1 VEVQVA
7 EVIRATIIKPLQAL
21 RVRARKACVDYQGTQ
36 RKAGEEWLVREAGAY
51 IPRVDEEIVETLQA
65 IVLTDKKA
73 LHLRATRTFID
84 TFGKTRKAGE
94 EWLITGADAEAYI
107 HDVYE
112 EVVGEVKLTALNNR
126 QYCVVVDPV
135 DPKTSKQLFG
145 QKELRRGPISFFL
158 RPGERLEA
166 GIQNIYVLTEEEAL
180 LLRAKEEFVGEDG
193 KRHVPGDRWMV
204 KGPTDY
210 VPPVQVEI
218 VERRRLISLDSNEGI
233 YVRDISTGK
242 VRSVVGQSYM
252 LTPYEELWAKEL
264 PKVVEELLQQLNPTA
279 TSRDKTR
286 VVTVRAPHNTAIQIY
301 DYKEKKSRVVFGPQL
316 VLLGPDD
323 QFTVLSLS
331 GDKPKRP
338 HVIKALALQLG
349 PDFMTDII
357 TVETADHARLS
368 LKLSYSWN
376 FELNKNDVNDASRI
390 FQVPDFVGDACKAIA
405 SRIRGAVAAVSFDH
419 FHKESARI
427 IRSSVFGLDENQK
440 VKNRLAFEANSLV
453 ISNIDI
459 QSVEPVDQR
468 TRDSL
473 QKSVQL
479 AIEITTK
486 SQEANARHEAER
498 LEQEARGRLDRQKI
512 LDEAEAEKA
521 RKRLIELQAECAS
534 VESAGQATA
543 EAKARAMA
551 AQIEGEANVK
561 QAGLKAQALKITSEA
576 GLEQTKQRQTSEI
589 AHQQQLNDLEIN
601 RSQALSGIEGEKFR
615 EITAA
620 IGPKTIAAIAQAG
633 PEMQARLLKGL
644 GLKSLLVTDG
654 KSPINLFNTAS
665 GLISGPEAAQV
676 IAASKKE
683 TDSEVDVSFS

>member
-1 VEVQVA
+1 L
-7 EVIRATIIKPLQAL
+7 I
-21 RVRARKACVDYQGTQ
+21 DS
-36 RKAGEEWLVREAGAY
+36 
-51 IPRVDEEIVETLQA
+51 QA
-65 IVLTDKKA
+65 IILTDKKA
-73 LHLRATRTFID
+73 LHLRATRTFTD
-84 TFGKTRKAGE
+84 AFGKLRKAGE
-94 EWLITGADAEAYI
+94 EWLITVNDAEAYI

-112 EVVGEVKLTALNNR
+112 EVVGEVKLTVLNNR
-126 QYCVVVDPV
+126 QYCVVLDPV
-135 DPKTSKQLFG
+135 DPKTGKQLFG
-145 QKELRRGPISFFL
+145 QKELRRGPTAFFL

-166 GIQNIYVLTEEEAL
+166 GIQNVYVLTEEEAL
-180 LLRAKEEFVGEDG
+180 LLRAKEEFIGEDG
-193 KRHVPGDRWMV
+193 NRHVPGDRWMV
-204 KGPTDY
+204 RGPADY

-218 VERRRLISLDSNEGI
+218 VERRRLISLDANEGI

-242 VRSVVGQSYM
+242 VRAVIGQSYM
-252 LTPYEELWAKEL
+252 LTPYEELWSKEL

-279 TSRDKTR
+279 GPRDKTR

-316 VLLGPDD
+316 VMLGPDD

-368 LKLSYSWN
+368 LKLSYSWH
-376 FELNKNDVNDASRI
+376 FEVNKNDTADSARI

-427 IRSSVFGLDENQK
+427 IRASVFGLDENQK
-440 VKNRLAFEANSLV
+440 VKNRLTFESNNLV

-498 LEQEARGRLDRQKI
+498 LEQEARGRLERQKI
-512 LDEAEAEKA
+512 LDESEAEKA

-561 QAGLKAQALKITSEA
+561 QASLKAQALKISSEA
-576 GLEQTKQRQTSEI
+576 TLEQTKLRQAAEVS
-589 AHQQQLNDLEIN
+589 HQQKLNDLEIN
-601 RSQALSGIEGEKFR
+601 RSQALAEIEAQKFR

-665 GLISGPEAAQV
+665 GLISAPVAAQAV
-676 IAASKKE
+676 APAKKD